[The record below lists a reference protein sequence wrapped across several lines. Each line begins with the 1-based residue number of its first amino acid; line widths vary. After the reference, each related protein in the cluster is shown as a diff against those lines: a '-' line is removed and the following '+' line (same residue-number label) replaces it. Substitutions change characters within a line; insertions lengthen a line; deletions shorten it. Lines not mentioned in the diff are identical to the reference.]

1 MDSEDFFAMALGIA
15 AMLGIFILVSFF
27 VFAAFDSLFDLHVL
41 VIVALTLV
49 TDLAI
54 TAGILWLLTTN
65 DRPLSP
71 AIGCTVML
79 AVFSSGVVVATAIV
93 SSVFV

>member
-1 MDSEDFFAMALGIA
+1 MALGIA

>member
-1 MDSEDFFAMALGIA
+1 MDSEDFGSVALGCA
-15 AMLGIFILVSFF
+15 AMLGILILISFL
-27 VFAAFDSLFDLHVL
+27 VFAAFDSLFDLPVL
-41 VIVALTLV
+41 VIVALMLV
-49 TDLAI
+49 PALAI
-54 TAGILWLLTTN
+54 TAGILWVLTIN

-71 AIGCTVML
+71 AIGRTVTL

>member
-1 MDSEDFFAMALGIA
+1 MDSEDFGTMALGIA
-15 AMLGIFILVSFF
+15 AMLVIFIVIAFF
-27 VFAAFDSLFDLHVL
+27 VFAALDSLFDLPVL
-41 VIVALTLV
+41 VIVALMLV
-49 TDLAI
+49 PVLVI
-54 TAGILWLLTTN
+54 TVGILWVLTSS

-79 AVFSSGVVVATAIV
+79 AVFSSGVVVATTIV